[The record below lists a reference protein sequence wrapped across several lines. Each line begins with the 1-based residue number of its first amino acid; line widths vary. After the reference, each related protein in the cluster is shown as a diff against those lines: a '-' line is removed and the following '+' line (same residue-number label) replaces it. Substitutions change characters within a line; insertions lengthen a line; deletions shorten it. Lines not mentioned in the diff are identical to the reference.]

1 MKKHLALLGAVLF
14 TLCLSQPTQAAPILA
29 FSNDGSAVS
38 QTITQGDNVSL
49 ELWVSGL
56 DNVNLGGFDIE
67 LFFDPS
73 VSLFQSALFSA
84 EWLDFSDLIVAGNRL
99 SLASVSSLFDLSTQ
113 PDSLLLATLQF
124 SAGAVGTSLVNFGSI
139 LLSDEVAQPFST
151 DWVAAT
157 IEVQANSTGIPE
169 PQTWLLLLFAVGLLK
184 LQRSRTYR

>member
-1 MKKHLALLGAVLF
+1 MKKLTALVSTTLLAF
-14 TLCLSQPTQAAPILA
+14 YLSLSAQAAPILA

-56 DNVNLGGFDIE
+56 ENVNLGGFDIE

-124 SAGAVGTSLVNFGSI
+124 SAGAVGTSLVNFGNI
-139 LLSDEVAQPFST
+139 LLSDELAQPFST
-151 DWVAAT
+151 DWAAAT

-169 PQTWLLLLFAVGLLK
+169 PQTWLLMLLAIALIR